1 MSTRRIPRV
10 MLTAVRP
17 ASRTGQRGFTLAELM
32 VAITG
37 GLFISIAVF
46 SMARFGSRFYQ
57 QESRV
62 ANATMSSVVGF
73 ERLKAD
79 ITRAG
84 FLASPNVQR
93 DPNVC
98 GQPAT
103 DASWPV
109 QLRDL
114 AAIQIT
120 PNFLTGNAVLD
131 TAANGNI
138 QPDQITLAGSY
149 VTGDEFPIR
158 LIQQTGSG
166 YDVTLQV
173 LTGPMARLGTAN
185 LNSVF
190 QPGRALRI
198 IDESGKQQYGTITGT
213 SFNAG
218 QPVVS
223 LSQSP
228 QLILRQGGSQQCGF
242 KGLETGARANVVN
255 FIRYELRNM
264 TGDAAHAALFADTNA
279 AVLGD
284 SSRVELVRYE
294 INTAGNQIQGTQ
306 EIVAELAVDLAFS
319 IRAVD
324 VDTDLNQSY
333 ANALSPIGTA
343 AAPSAG
349 GRPERIRVV
358 RTRLSV
364 RSREADR
371 AGQAT
376 PPNGVP
382 NELYRIALN
391 PSATAANQRWAR
403 VRTIQADI
411 SLPNLMGTT
420 W

>member
-1 MSTRRIPRV
+1 MSTRRIPRAR
-10 MLTAVRP
+10 LFPA
-17 ASRTGQRGFTLAELM
+17 ASRRGFTLAELM

-84 FLASPNVQR
+84 FLASPNVLR

-103 DASWPV
+103 DASWPT
-109 QLRDL
+109 QLRNL
-114 AAIQIT
+114 AAVQIT
-120 PNFLTGNAVLD
+120 PNYLQGHPVLD
-131 TAANGNI
+131 TATNGNI

-149 VTGDEFPIR
+149 VSGDEYPIR
-158 LIQQTGSG
+158 QIQQTGSG
-166 YDVTLQV
+166 YDIYLQV

-185 LNSVF
+185 LSSVF
-190 QPGRALRI
+190 QVGRGLRI
-198 IDESGKQQYGTITGT
+198 IDESGKQQYGTIAST
-213 SFNAG
+213 SFTAG
-218 QPVVS
+218 QPVVT
-223 LSQSP
+223 LAQSP
-228 QLILRQGGSQQCGF
+228 QLILRSSGTQQCGF

-255 FIRYELRNM
+255 FIRYELRDVSA
-264 TGDAAHAALFADTNA
+264 DAQHAALFANTNA

-284 SSRVELVRYE
+284 DSRVELVRFE
-294 INTAGNQIQGTQ
+294 IDTTGT
-306 EIVAELAVDLAFS
+306 EIPGTLEVVSELAVDLEFN
-319 IRAVD
+319 IRAVT
-324 VDTDLNQSY
+324 VDGNLNQ
-333 ANALSPIGTA
+333 ALNVVDIDTA
-343 AAPSAG
+343 DLPSAG
-349 GRPERIRVV
+349 GTPELIRVV

-371 AGQAT
+371 SAAAN
-376 PPNGVP
+376 PPTGVP
-382 NELYRIALN
+382 ELYRIALN
-391 PSATAANQRWAR
+391 PGAAATAQRWAR

-411 SLPNLMGTT
+411 SLPNQMGVT

>member
-1 MSTRRIPRV
+1 MIRRRIPF
-10 MLTAVRP
+10 A
-17 ASRTGQRGFTLAELM
+17 AERGFTLAELM

-37 GLFISIAVF
+37 GLFVSIAVF

-62 ANATMSSVVGF
+62 ANATMSGIVGF

-103 DASWPV
+103 DASWPA

-114 AAIQIT
+114 ASIQIT
-120 PNFLTGNAVLD
+120 PDFLTGHPVLD
-131 TAANGNI
+131 TATNGSI
-138 QPDQITLAGSY
+138 KPDQITLAGSY
-149 VTGDEFPIR
+149 VSGDEYPIR
-158 LIQQTGSG
+158 HIQQVGTG
-166 YDVTLQV
+166 YDVFLQV

-185 LNSVF
+185 LNAVF

-198 IDESGKQQYGTITGT
+198 IDESGKQQYGTISST

-218 QPVVS
+218 QPVVT

-228 QLILRQGGSQQCGF
+228 QLILRQSGSQQCGF

-255 FIRYELRNM
+255 FIRYELRDM
-264 TGDAAHAALFADTNA
+264 TADTDHGALFANTNA
-279 AVLGD
+279 AVIGD
-284 SSRVELVRYE
+284 DSRVELVRYE
-294 INTAGNQIQGTQ
+294 IDTAGNEIDGTL
-306 EIVAELAVDLAFS
+306 EIVSEFAVDLGFGVRVAS
-319 IRAVD
+319 ID
-324 VDTDLNQSY
+324 SSLNQTL
-333 ANALSPIGTA
+333 NTTTIGLADT
-343 AAPSAG
+343 PTSG
-349 GRPERIRVV
+349 GTPELVRVV

-371 AGQAT
+371 SGAAD
-376 PPNGVP
+376 PNGLG
-382 NELYRIALN
+382 ELYRIALN
-391 PSATAANQRWAR
+391 PSAAAADQRWAR

-411 SLPNLMGTT
+411 SLPNQMGVT